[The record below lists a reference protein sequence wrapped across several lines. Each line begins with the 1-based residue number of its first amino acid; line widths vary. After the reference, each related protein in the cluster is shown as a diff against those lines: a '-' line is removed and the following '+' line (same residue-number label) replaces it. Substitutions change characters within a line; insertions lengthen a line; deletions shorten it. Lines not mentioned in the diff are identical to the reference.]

1 MRYVIQTISLRF
13 RFQEKIVIIF
23 LGLRLKL
30 YFNHKYLSLL
40 RFFNFYS
47 IVLYKKTT
55 GNKYTNSRRLFL
67 FFFKLVFVLCA
78 WYDKRAIR
86 MRRKLVNEAQN
97 SAVVSKINFKKN
109 RTFFNQFFRNFIA
122 EEAPN
127 EVSGFFCLNENVC
140 LIFSE

>member
-30 YFNHKYLSLL
+30 NFNHKYLSLL
-40 RFFNFYS
+40 RFLIFIQSSF
-47 IVLYKKTT
+47 IKKKQGINTRIAAD
-55 GNKYTNSRRLFL
+55 YFF

-78 WYDKRAIR
+78 WSDKRAIR